1 MLTLSASIIMISND
15 VEKCDHSSNMLFCNL
30 FANNECYF
38 LSLLSRFRRLS
49 SVIHPGHVKNRSLRE
64 KKISKRKKPLFDG
77 CLIIVLLEW
86 RPSWEREKIYR
97 QKKPKTW
104 IINISMAPNITAA
117 HCQFFFWDLQIFHSF
132 VCENWNIFSP
142 MRMGAKLKMISP
154 SPAYSRD
161 HS

>member
-117 HCQFFFWDLQIFHSF
+117 HCQFFFWDLLLRIFHPF
-132 VCENWNIFSP
+132 VCENCNFFFTNANS
-142 MRMGAKLKMISP
+142 KMISP
-154 SPAYSRD
+154 AHLRD